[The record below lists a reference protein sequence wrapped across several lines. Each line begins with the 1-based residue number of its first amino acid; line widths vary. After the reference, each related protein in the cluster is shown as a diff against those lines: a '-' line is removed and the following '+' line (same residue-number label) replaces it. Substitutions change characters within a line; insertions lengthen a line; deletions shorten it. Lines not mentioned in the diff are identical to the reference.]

1 MSGNGFY
8 CDTGEVPG
16 ITTAK
21 TVLGIAAAANHRVFV
36 KGFTISLKG
45 TVVTN
50 EPVTIELI
58 RFTADGTGTAGTVRK
73 KDVDASENV
82 EAGFKHTY
90 TAEPTGVTVLKSFA
104 VHPQGTWGEVM
115 PIESPIEIS
124 GGDFWGIRITADD
137 SVTAMV
143 NADCDE

>member
-1 MSGNGFY
+1 MSGIGFY
-8 CDTGEVPG
+8 FDTGEVAS

-21 TVLGIAAAANHRVFV
+21 TVLRIAAAMNHRVFV
-36 KGFTISLKG
+36 KAFTIGLKG
-45 TVVTN
+45 LVVTN

-58 RFTADGTGTAGTVRK
+58 RFTSDGTGTSGTVRK

-90 TAEPTGVTVLKSFA
+90 TVEPTGVTVLKSFPL
-104 VHPQGTWGEVM
+104 HPQGTWGEVL

-143 NADCDE
+143 NVDCDE